1 MILLENFTRCFV
13 HRLPRNTLYGIN
25 EFASTSLPAPCYSL
39 LSSFVSHDL
48 NSNKERG
55 RLSTVDQQTIVIDVL
70 TEQKSLTVDKQIV
83 INSTS
88 RQMDHQHYVEQ
99 LVYCDEVTRGELKT
113 NHQKSVF
120 SIYDKSLMWLLSQM
134 PRRLAH
140 DNHSIT
146 LTTNRF
152 VANIYELPPPTI
164 KHNTLLPINQDQPVT
179 DSNNKLK
186 LITLESLQPVLEY
199 HR

>member
-1 MILLENFTRCFV
+1 MLTDYLDDIIE
-13 HRLPRNTLYGIN
+13 PN
-25 EFASTSLPAPCYSL
+25 EDTQ
-39 LSSFVSHDL
+39 HDL
-48 NSNKERG
+48 NSNKKRE

-88 RQMDHQHYVEQ
+88 RQMDH
-99 LVYCDEVTRGELKT
+99 
-113 NHQKSVF
+113 
-120 SIYDKSLMWLLSQM
+120 
-134 PRRLAH
+134 H

-146 LTTNRF
+146 LIANRF
-152 VANIYELPPPTI
+152 VANIYEPPPPTI
-164 KHNTLLPINQDQPVT
+164 KHNSLLPINQDQPVT